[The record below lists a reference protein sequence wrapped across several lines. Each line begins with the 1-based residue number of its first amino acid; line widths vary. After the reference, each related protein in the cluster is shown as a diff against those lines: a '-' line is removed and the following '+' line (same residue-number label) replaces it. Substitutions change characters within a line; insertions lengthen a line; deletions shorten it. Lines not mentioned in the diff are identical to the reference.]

1 MINRMVEITQLGNL
15 HSATLLYVVKLQLSV
30 IAFSPQ
36 TCFCPLRFS
45 MYRII
50 IRDMGDK
57 WLHGG
62 LRISLMGSGRPS
74 CGAYWL
80 NLGTFQYF
88 LCFPPPK
95 KELKFLCFKSLGFHA
110 QKNLIRFILI
120 FSQTVKFASLFNLIF
135 H

>member
-80 NLGTFQYF
+80 NLGTFFQYF

-95 KELKFLCFKSLGFHA
+95 KIEIPLFQKPRISCPEKSHQVYPDF
-110 QKNLIRFILI
+110 
-120 FSQTVKFASLFNLIF
+120 FSNCKICKLV
-135 H
+135 